1 MTSDVMLL
9 HHVIWWIV
17 HVWTLH
23 SGLSDLTLPA
33 HIAFK
38 QVKSKKCLSKAQV
51 ESQNK
56 MILFTVQTSNND
68 LRTNRDSITLPHV
81 LLYFFSLFFFFVESE
96 IVEIPSGPV
105 GEKGPRGDKGPD
117 GDKGEKGNIS

>member
-1 MTSDVMLL
+1 
-9 HHVIWWIV
+9 
-17 HVWTLH
+17 
-23 SGLSDLTLPA
+23 
-33 HIAFK
+33 
-38 QVKSKKCLSKAQV
+38 LSKPQV

-117 GDKGEKGNIS
+117 GDKGEKGNAS